1 MKTYTARP
9 SEIQR
14 EWFIVDAENK
24 TLGRMATQIA
34 TILQGKHKPVYTQS
48 LDTGDHVV
56 IVNAEK
62 IRVTGNKKADKNYY
76 RHTGYPGGLKVQNL
90 EEVLVKRPEF
100 AIEHAVKG
108 MLPKG
113 RLGRAMIKKM
123 KVYAGPEHPHS
134 AQMPRPLEV

>member
-14 EWFIVDAENK
+14 EWFIIDAEDL
-24 TLGRMATQIA
+24 TLGRMATKVA

-56 IVNAEK
+56 IINAEK

-76 RHTGYPGGLKVQNL
+76 RHTGYPGGIKVQNL
-90 EEVLVKRPEF
+90 EEVLEKRPEF